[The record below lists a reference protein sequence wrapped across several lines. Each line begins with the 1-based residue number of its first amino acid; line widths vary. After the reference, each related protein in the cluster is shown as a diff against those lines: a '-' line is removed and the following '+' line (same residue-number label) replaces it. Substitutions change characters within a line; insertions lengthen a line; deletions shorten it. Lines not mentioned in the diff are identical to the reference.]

1 MRSSREQRAA
11 RKRSPSV
18 TSEPLKRFAE
28 TTGRMAARVPSACFT
43 QYFLSQYHRSV
54 YLHSVTS
61 RASYRGMDVSEAK
74 RLRAL
79 EVSATNYEINSRR
92 QIAGIPLRFS
102 REAYR
107 RSV

>member
-1 MRSSREQRAA
+1 
-11 RKRSPSV
+11 
-18 TSEPLKRFAE
+18 
-28 TTGRMAARVPSACFT
+28 
-43 QYFLSQYHRSV
+43 
-54 YLHSVTS
+54 
-61 RASYRGMDVSEAK
+61 MDVSEAK

-102 REAYR
+102 GEAYR